1 MRGKLNW
8 KNVKNLKDHHIT
20 YLLYREGKPIDL
32 IGVIRRMN
40 KNQVEKHI
48 IKTKIE
54 LNTKKKK
61 KADKL
66 INIISMTKDKRIKYL
81 QTLSEEEKESL
92 ASEIYKR
99 YISFKNYEDR
109 MILIWLIGELKNE
122 KLLPFLRM
130 ELSSNN
136 GNLKRL
142 SCSALGKIGN
152 KNTKEWLESVLYDK
166 NPQVRQYSS
175 KALSN
180 IGDEETIKLLEVLLN
195 DEKEYV
201 RRSAKS
207 SIKNIKKSLI
217 N

>member
-1 MRGKLNW
+1 MSGKLHW
-8 KNVKNLKDHHIT
+8 KNIKNLQDHHIT
-20 YLLYREGKPIDL
+20 YLLYKEGKPID
-32 IGVIRRMN
+32 IIAIIRRIN
-40 KNQVEKHI
+40 KKQVEKHI

-54 LNTKKKK
+54 LNTKKNKK
-61 KADKL
+61 TDKL
-66 INIISMTKDKRIKYL
+66 INIISMSKENRIKYL
-81 QTLSEEEKESL
+81 QRVTEEEKDNL

-109 MILIWLIGELKNE
+109 MILIWLIGELNNE
-122 KLLPFLRM
+122 NLLPFLRM

-136 GNLKRL
+136 GNLRRL

-152 KNTKEWLESVLYDK
+152 KDTKEWLETVLNDS

-180 IGDEETIKLLEVLLN
+180 IGDENSIKLLQTLLD

-207 SIKNIKKSLI
+207 SIENIKKSLT

>member
-1 MRGKLNW
+1 MSGKLHW
-8 KNVKNLKDHHIT
+8 KNAKNLRDHHIT
-20 YLLYREGKPIDL
+20 YLLYREGKPIDT
-32 IGVIRRMN
+32 IAIIRRIN
-40 KNQVEKHI
+40 KKQVEKHI

-54 LNTKKKK
+54 LNTKKNKK
-61 KADKL
+61 TDKL
-66 INIISMTKDKRIKYL
+66 INIMSMSKENRIKYL
-81 QTLSEEEKESL
+81 QRVTEEEKENL

-109 MILIWLIGELKNE
+109 MILIWLIGELNNE

-136 GNLKRL
+136 GNLRRL

-152 KNTKEWLESVLYDK
+152 KDTKEWLEAVLKDD

-180 IGDEETIKLLEVLLN
+180 IGDERSIKLLETLLD

-207 SIKNIKKSLI
+207 SIENIKKSLT